1 MTDPDSTAVKTAPG
15 GAAGGRLGRILN
27 GIEVVGNRLP
37 HPTLLFAWMA
47 LGVLVLSAIT
57 ALFGLSAVHP
67 VTGERIEAINLLSGD
82 GLRRILSG
90 TVTNFTSFA
99 PLGTVLV
106 AMLGIGIAE
115 RSGLI
120 DALLRRVVAAAPD
133 QMLTFFVVFAGV
145 LSSLAADSGYVV
157 LIPLAALVFVAA
169 GRHPVAGIAAA
180 FAGVSAGFSA
190 NLLIGPLDAILA
202 GLSTEAAR
210 LVDPTYEV
218 SVAGNWWFIIA
229 STFLIATVA
238 TIVTDRITEPRLQ
251 PPEAPGNAVEAQPRP
266 DGDAESRGLRGAGI
280 ATLVLG
286 ALILAALVPENGIL
300 RDPAT
305 GSILRSPFISGIVV
319 VIALWAALCGIAF
332 GMRAGTF
339 RSGTD
344 VVESMEGTM
353 GTMAG
358 YLVLMFFASQFV
370 AWFGW
375 TNLGV
380 ITAIGGSEV
389 LKAINPGT
397 LPLLLIFIVLAA
409 TINLF
414 IGSASAK
421 WAIMAPVFVPM
432 LYLLGIAPE
441 GTQMAYR
448 IGDSV
453 SNIITPLMPYF
464 ALVVAFVQQ
473 YDKRAGVGTI
483 IATMLPYSI
492 ALLISWA
499 LLLTV
504 WVLFDIPLGPG
515 ASFNLPG

>member
-1 MTDPDSTAVKTAPG
+1 MTDSDSTANKTAPG
-15 GAAGGRLGRILN
+15 DAAGGRLGRILN

-47 LGVLVLSAIT
+47 LGVLVLSLIA
-57 ALFGLSAVHP
+57 ALFGVSAVHP
-67 VTGERIEAINLLSGD
+67 VTGASVEAVNLLSGD

-90 TVTNFTSFA
+90 TVGNFTGFA

-133 QMLTFFVVFAGV
+133 QLLTFFVVFAGV

-202 GLSTEAAR
+202 GLSTEAVQ
-210 LVDPTYEV
+210 LVDPDYEV

-229 STFLIATVA
+229 STFLIAAVA
-238 TIVTDRITEPRLQ
+238 TLVTDRITEPRLQ
-251 PPEAPGNAVEAQPRP
+251 PPEPGEAVAVEQGP
-266 DGDAESRGLRGAGI
+266 DAEAESRGLRGAGL

-286 ALILAALVPENGIL
+286 GLLLAALVPEGGIL
-300 RDPAT
+300 RDPDT

-389 LKAINPGT
+389 LKAINVGT

-409 TINLF
+409 LINLF

-492 ALLISWA
+492 ALLLSWA
-499 LLLTV
+499 VLLTV
-504 WVLFDIPLGPG
+504 WVMFDLPLGPG
-515 ASFNLPG
+515 ASFRLQG

>member
-1 MTDPDSTAVKTAPG
+1 MTDTAAP
-15 GAAGGRLGRILN
+15 GRLGRILN
-27 GIEVVGNRLP
+27 GIEVLGNRLP

-47 LGVLVLSAIT
+47 LGVLVLSAIAA
-57 ALFGLSAVHP
+57 ALGVSAVHP
-67 VTGERIEAINLLSGD
+67 VSGEALHAVNLVSGE
-82 GLRRILSG
+82 GLRRILAG
-90 TVTNFTSFA
+90 TVENFTGFA

-120 DALLRRVVAAAPD
+120 DALLRRVVTAAPD
-133 QMLTFFVVFAGV
+133 SMLTFFVVLAGV

-157 LIPLAALVFVAA
+157 LIPLAALVFQAA

-202 GLSTEAAR
+202 GLSDEAVK
-210 LVDPTYEV
+210 LVDPSYEV

-229 STFLIATVA
+229 STFLIAGVA
-238 TIVTDRITEPRLQ
+238 TLVTDRITEPRLA
-251 PPEAPGNAVEAQPRP
+251 PAEPDRPGPERNEVDPEAEK
-266 DGDAESRGLRGAGI
+266 RGLRAAGI
-280 ATLVLG
+280 ATL
-286 ALILAALVPENGIL
+286 ILAGLLLAGLVPESGVL
-300 RDPAT
+300 RNPDT
-305 GSILRSPFISGIVV
+305 GSILRSPFISGVVV
-319 VIALWAALCGIAF
+319 VIAFCAALAGIAY
-332 GMRAGTF
+332 GRRAGTF
-339 RSGTD
+339 ADGKA
-344 VVESMEGTM
+344 VVESMERTM
-353 GTMAG
+353 ETMAA
-358 YLVLMFFASQFV
+358 YLVLMFFAAQFV

-375 TNLGV
+375 TNLG
-380 ITAIGGSEV
+380 AILAVTGAEALGA
-389 LKAINPGT
+389 LDPGT
-397 LPLLLIFIVLAA
+397 LPLLLVFILLAA
-409 TINLF
+409 GINLF

-432 LYLLGIAPE
+432 LYLLGISPE

-473 YDKRAGVGTI
+473 YDRKAGIGTI

-492 ALLISWA
+492 ALLLAWA
-499 LLLTV
+499 GLLAV
-504 WVLFDIPLGPG
+504 WIGFDIPLGPG
-515 ASFNLPG
+515 VGFSLP